1 MRFMPYTIEIRAK
14 ITIFNFQLS
23 TFNIILYFC
32 AQNKAF
38 CMEKY
43 NISCEV
49 SIYQDNEL
57 PQEDRELIE
66 LAKGA
71 TGHSY
76 SPYSHFQVGAALRLA
91 DGTIVTGS
99 NQENASYPLGLCAE
113 RTAIFHAQ
121 HTYPEQP
128 ITAIAIAAFANG
140 HFYPEPISPCGACRQ
155 VMLEV
160 EDRYK
165 QPIRVLLY
173 GSDGTHVVESVKDLL
188 PFQFV
193 GDSMQK

>member
-1 MRFMPYTIEIRAK
+1 
-14 ITIFNFQLS
+14 
-23 TFNIILYFC
+23 
-32 AQNKAF
+32 
-38 CMEKY
+38 MEKY
-43 NISCEV
+43 EIKSEV
-49 SIYQDNEL
+49 CVYDDSEL
-57 PQEDRELIE
+57 SAEDREIVN
-66 LAKGA
+66 LAKEA
-71 TGHSY
+71 TKNSY
-76 SPYSHFQVGAALRLA
+76 SPYSKFKVGAALRLA

-121 HTYPEQP
+121 HTHPDQP
-128 ITAIAIAAFANG
+128 IVALAVAAYANG

-165 QPIRVLLY
+165 HPMRVLLY
-173 GSDGTHVVESVKDLL
+173 GTSGTHVVNSVKDLL

-193 GDSMQK
+193 NESLTK